1 MRAFDSQD
9 CQDCFAFENRYST
22 SFLELLRGV
31 EFFGEAHVAEQDQNL
46 RKAVELKMTLI
57 NRYPRILSFAFILV
71 VLLVLPFQITDA
83 AKRRHENNVRGKKD
97 RHSVSRSEKGK
108 KLAARDRRANN
119 RRERLSAR
127 DTRRGGRSRISP
139 RLSRRELRR
148 DRAQSAREQAAMLKA
163 LERRRGRPLTK
174 RERTAELR
182 RMGSQRRREML
193 EARRRAEAARRAAIA
208 RQRALDQALR
218 DEVQGMIARDNTSG
232 EDPQVRRV
240 AINALG
246 NHAGTVVVMDPM
258 TGKLYSIVNQEWGV
272 RRGFKP
278 CSTIK
283 LVTGV
288 AGLSENIIPPSE
300 LTLAADRPRMDLTS
314 ALARS
319 DNAYFERVGSGIGFD
334 KMIHYARELGLGEK
348 TGANV
353 SFESAGH
360 LPEMGPGFALHRMF
374 SYADG
379 FEVTALQLG
388 NLVSAMANGGKLL
401 VPQIPNPQ
409 DNSAKFKTKVRRK
422 LDIDGNVLQRMI
434 PGMIGSVN
442 YGSGRRAYDP
452 MQTVAGKTGTCNG
465 GGGSWVGLF
474 TSYAPLAN
482 PRLAVVVITRGTDAH
497 HHLPAAVAGQIYRD
511 LHDRFG
517 TPTNLQIAST
527 PDDEEKEVGTEE
539 GDDMMADQNAKD
551 AANTDDSSAVATPSP
566 AHKLLPESGPSNV
579 KRVMN
584 PINPPVQKT
593 EAQKPATPAKT
604 SMKPT
609 IQPDNRPRRTQ
620 DKQP

>member
-1 MRAFDSQD
+1 MT
-9 CQDCFAFENRYST
+9 NR
-22 SFLELLRGV
+22 
-31 EFFGEAHVAEQDQNL
+31 H
-46 RKAVELKMTLI
+46 
-57 NRYPRILSFAFILV
+57 PHILSFAFILIA
-71 VLLVLPFQITDA
+71 LLVLPFQTADA
-83 AKRRHENNVRGKKD
+83 ARKRNENRARGKND
-97 RHSVSRSEKGK
+97 RHSRSRAEKGK
-108 KLAARDRRANN
+108 KLSAKERRANN

-127 DTRRGGRSRISP
+127 DTRRGRSRLSP

-148 DRAQSAREQAAMLKA
+148 ERVQSAREQASLLKA
-163 LERRRGRPLTK
+163 LERRRGRPLSK
-174 RERTAELR
+174 RERAVELR
-182 RMGSQRRREML
+182 RLNSQHRREIL

-218 DEVQGMIARDNTSG
+218 DEVQGMISRDNTSG

-258 TGKLYSIVNQEWGV
+258 TGKVYSIVNQEWGV

-288 AGLSENIIPPSE
+288 AGLSEKVIQPTE
-300 LTLAADRPRMDLTS
+300 LASLSDNRMDLTS
-314 ALARS
+314 ALAHS
-319 DNAYFERVGSGIGFD
+319 DNSYFERVGSGLGFD

-353 SFESAGH
+353 PFEFAGR

-401 VPQIPNPQ
+401 VPQIPDPQ
-409 DNSAKFKTKVRRK
+409 DPSAKFKPKVRRK

-434 PGMIGSVN
+434 PGMIGAVN
-442 YGSGRRAYDP
+442 YGSGRKAYDP

-482 PRLAVVVITRGTDAH
+482 PKLAVVVITRGTDAH
-497 HHLPAAVAGQIYRD
+497 RHLPAAVAGQIYRD
-511 LHDRFG
+511 LHNRFG

-539 GDDMMADQNAKD
+539 GDDMIADQNGTEATG
-551 AANTDDSSAVATPSP
+551 AGSSSAAASP
-566 AHKLLPESGPSNV
+566 EPTHKLVPESSPSNV
-579 KRVMN
+579 KRVLN
-584 PINPPVQKT
+584 PINSPVQKT
-593 EAQKPATPAKT
+593 EMQKTATPANTAVKPAT
-604 SMKPT
+604 
-609 IQPDNRPRRTQ
+609 QPESRPRRIQ
-620 DKQP
+620 DRQP

>member
-1 MRAFDSQD
+1 
-9 CQDCFAFENRYST
+9 
-22 SFLELLRGV
+22 
-31 EFFGEAHVAEQDQNL
+31 
-46 RKAVELKMTLI
+46 MTLM
-57 NRYPRILSFAFILV
+57 NRHPRNIRFAFILIAF
-71 VLLVLPFQITDA
+71 LVLPFQISAA
-83 AKRRHENNVRGKKD
+83 AKKRHESNSRAKKTSRVAARTERGKKL
-97 RHSVSRSEKGK
+97 S
-108 KLAARDRRANN
+108 ARDRRSNK
-119 RRERLSAR
+119 RERLSAR
-127 DTRRGGRSRISP
+127 DLRRDSRRGGNV
-139 RLSRRELRR
+139 RLSRRELKRE
-148 DRAQSAREQAAMLKA
+148 RALSAREQVAQLKA

-174 RERTAELR
+174 RERAAEMR
-182 RMGSQRRREML
+182 RMNSQHRREIL

-218 DEVQGMIARDNTSG
+218 DEVQGMIARDNTAG
-232 EDPQVRRV
+232 EDQQVRRV

-258 TGKLYSIVNQEWGV
+258 NGKVYSIVNQEWAL

-288 AGLSENIIPPSE
+288 AGLSENVIQPSE
-300 LTLAADRPRMDLTS
+300 LASASDNRMDLTS
-314 ALARS
+314 ALAHS
-319 DNAYFERVGSGIGFD
+319 DNSYFERVGGGLGFD
-334 KMIHYARELGLGEK
+334 KMIHYAKEMGLGEK

-353 SFESAGH
+353 PFEYAGR

-409 DNSAKFKTKVRRK
+409 DPSAKFKVKVRRK

-452 MQTVAGKTGTCNG
+452 LQTVAGKTGTCNG

-539 GDDMMADQNAKD
+539 GDDMIADQNG
-551 AANTDDSSAVATPSP
+551 TDTEESDKTTATATPSP
-566 AHKLLPESGPSNV
+566 THKLVPESSPSNV
-579 KRVMN
+579 KRVLN
-584 PINPPVQKT
+584 PINTP
-593 EAQKPATPAKT
+593 AQKDSQKSTGPAKG
-604 SMKPT
+604 SVPPQP
-609 IQPDNRPRRTQ
+609 QPDNRPRRTQ
-620 DKQP
+620 DLQP

>member
-1 MRAFDSQD
+1 MIL
-9 CQDCFAFENRYST
+9 T
-22 SFLELLRGV
+22 
-31 EFFGEAHVAEQDQNL
+31 
-46 RKAVELKMTLI
+46 
-57 NRYPRILSFAFILV
+57 NRYPRILSFAFILIA
-71 VLLVLPFQITDA
+71 LLVLPGQIADA
-83 AKRRHENNVRGKKD
+83 AKRRHENNVRAKHE
-97 RHSVSRSEKGK
+97 RRAASRSEKGK
-108 KLAARDRRANN
+108 KVSARDRRAN

-127 DTRRGGRSRISP
+127 DIRRGGKSRLSP

-148 DRAQSAREQAAMLKA
+148 DRVQSAREQASLLKA
-163 LERRRGRPLTK
+163 LERRRGRPLNK
-174 RERTAELR
+174 RERAAELR
-182 RMGSQRRREML
+182 RLNSQRRREML

-258 TGKLYSIVNQEWGV
+258 TGKVYSIVNQEWAV

-288 AGLSENIIPPSE
+288 AGLSENVIQPTE
-300 LTLAADRPRMDLTS
+300 LASASDNRMDLTS
-314 ALARS
+314 ALAHS
-319 DNAYFERVGSGIGFD
+319 DNSYFERVGNGIGFD
-334 KMIHYARELGLGEK
+334 KMIRYARELGLGEK

-353 SFESAGH
+353 PFEYAGR

-409 DNSAKFKTKVRRK
+409 DPSAKFKAKVRRK

-452 MQTVAGKTGTCNG
+452 LQTVAGKTGTCNG

-482 PRLAVVVITRGTDAH
+482 PKLAVVVITRGTDAH

-517 TPTNLQIAST
+517 TPKNFQIAST
-527 PDDEEKEVGTEE
+527 PDDEEKELGAEE
-539 GDDMMADQNAKD
+539 GADMTADQNGKD
-551 AANTDDSSAVATPSP
+551 ADGADSSDAAASP
-566 AHKLLPESGPSNV
+566 APTHKLIPESSPSNV
-579 KRVMN
+579 KRVIN
-584 PINPPVQKT
+584 PINSPAQKT
-593 EAQKPATPAKT
+593 ETQKSATPGQTSVKPATPLE
-604 SMKPT
+604 
-609 IQPDNRPRRTQ
+609 NRPRRTQ
-620 DKQP
+620 DRQP